1 MIIDYTITG
10 NQLVDGLIL
19 SQLLNIVVNNINY
32 LIQLIYICITYIY
45 NTIIGRLMISL
56 YINEDTPLLVQYLD
70 KYIENININNNIYG
84 NNLIMIDQDNKQKDW
99 FNRLLYIPITKTTS
113 KDSDTLPSMTTK
125 KIIIFNGK
133 RIWLIKNMSIIKNLR
148 YTTYSLMALNFRI
161 DKNFFSDFFKEIESK
176 YKSLNEVKNESVIL
190 QYRVYRT
197 DRKKWW
203 WMQTSGRTFDSVYV
217 KDSIRIDLINDIEKF
232 RNNKYFY
239 DSHNIPYQRGYLFYG
254 PPGTGKT
261 SIVKVIGT
269 KYKMQVYSIK
279 LSDDYITDSTLESI
293 ILDNDAT
300 SGIYLFEDIDV
311 LFNND
316 GAYHKKSKES
326 KDESKDDKDEK
337 EMKGSLTYTG
347 FINILSG
354 INNLFNNCFIVMTTN
369 NIDRLPASLIRP
381 GRIDKIYHID
391 YADANQLLLLTKSF
405 YSNQSEG
412 DYHLVVKMIM
422 ETYKDL
428 TVALVQNFY
437 INHIEF
443 EDMIKS
449 IDKLLER

>member
-1 MIIDYTITG
+1 MITDYSITG

-19 SQLLNIVVNNINY
+19 SQLLNIIVNNINY
-32 LIQLIYICITYIY
+32 LIQFIYMSIQYIY
-45 NTIIGRLMISL
+45 NIIVGRIMISL
-56 YINEDTPLLVQYLD
+56 YINEDNPLLIQYLD
-70 KYIENININNNIYG
+70 KYIENIIDNNNIYG

-99 FNRLLYIPITKTTS
+99 FERLLYIPITKTAS
-113 KDSDTLPSMTTK
+113 KDSDTLPSISTK

-133 RIWLIKNMSIIKNLR
+133 RIWLFKNMMIIKSMR
-148 YTTYSLMALNFRI
+148 YTTYTLMALNFWI
-161 DKNFFSDFFKEIESK
+161 DKKFFENFFKEIEIK
-176 YKSLNEVKNESVIL
+176 YKSLSSIKLKTHSL
-190 QYRVYRT
+190 QYSVFRT

-203 WMQTSGRTFDSVYV
+203 WLQTAGRTFDSVFIN
-217 KDSIRIDLINDIEKF
+217 KTIQNDLINDIEKF
-232 RNNKYFY
+232 RNNRYFY

-269 KYKMQVYSIK
+269 KYNMQVYSIK

-293 ILDNDAT
+293 ILDNDAS

-311 LFNND
+311 LFGKD
-316 GAYHKKSKES
+316 DVYHKKNKLE
-326 KDESKDDKDEK
+326 KADKSDEK
-337 EMKGSLTYTG
+337 ETEMKGSLTYSG
-347 FINILSG
+347 FINLLSG

-369 NIDRLPASLIRP
+369 NIDKLPASLIRP

-391 YADANQLLLLTKSF
+391 YADVNQLEALTRSF
-405 YSNQSEG
+405 YPEQSEG

-428 TVALVQNFY
+428 TIALVQNFY
-437 INHIEF
+437 INHMNF
-443 EDMIKS
+443 EDMIKN
-449 IDKLLER
+449 IDKMLEK